1 MGDSDDIKQQFATL
15 ADGTGSGQLIIEDGV
30 ADKCIQHC
38 QNHLV
43 DLKGLAVRAQ
53 TLMHV
58 DSFGDLPSATYLA
71 NKFQTLGSDSGSGTG
86 SFVDAVN
93 RRIAVVEQMEEMFKK
108 ARDAFKNSD
117 ESTKDKIRQA
127 MKNLD
132 A

>member
-1 MGDSDDIKQQFATL
+1 MVDSVDMKQQFAAL
-15 ADGTGSGQLIIEDGV
+15 ADGAGSGQLVIEDGV

-38 QNHLV
+38 KNHLV
-43 DLKGLAVRAQ
+43 DLNALMNQAQ
-53 TLMHV
+53 FLGHV
-58 DSFGDLPSATYLA
+58 DAFGDLNSAKYLA
-71 NKFQTLGSDSGSGTG
+71 TKFDTLGTGGAGSG
-86 SFVDAVN
+86 SFVDAVKQ
-93 RRIAVVEQMEEMFKK
+93 RIAVVEQMEEMFKK